1 MGQSMKKTI
10 SSRINLPEDIK
21 KYFWDCDFNKLSWE
35 GYSFFITERIL
46 NFGNMD
52 DIKWLLGVTDRDFIK
67 KVVTESR
74 NLNKK
79 TSNFWRVMY
88 EI

>member
-1 MGQSMKKTI
+1 MGQGMKKTI
-10 SSRINLPEDIK
+10 SPRINLPQDIR

-35 GYSFFITERIL
+35 DYSFFITERIL

-52 DIKWLLGVTDRDFIK
+52 DIKWLLGITDRDFIK

-79 TSNFWRVMY
+79 TRNFWNVMY
-88 EI
+88 DI